1 MKCAVI
7 ITEAEKPGQAVVRA
21 AEVVVAVIKMN
32 LQKNRQGNK
41 SGRNNIAIKQ
51 NAKSSS
57 TGLQAL
63 TAAALVLPG
72 LMLSAPC
79 AAEDDEMS
87 FQQSHYEESKRNLYN
102 VPNNVKPIQVD
113 SLDFGA
119 KTSLTDRVKFSF
131 NYTEDT
137 WSGATP
143 LYTAPAIFGGNQPIG
158 PVNALTGASPLGV
171 VSGANVI
178 VDKNNHYAPVAL
190 SGTKN
195 NSLFDPDNGL
205 FNQFLNSYQANKQ
218 LAHVISVASPETRKQ
233 GDFKVGYEWD
243 RAALK
248 VGGGTSVE
256 KDYKSDYGNLG
267 GYFDFN
273 QKLTRL
279 NLGLSFTNSDTS
291 AQLDPD
297 FQMGGYE
304 NTYAYSSQI
313 TKIKQN
319 GSTVTLLQ
327 GNRQD
332 WGSNLG
338 LTQVLTENSLVE
350 ATLGYT
356 RSNGYMSNP
365 YKAMGALFVDP
376 NQYQGQ
382 DTTTI
387 DGVNYLADGSGNPT
401 NILSGT
407 MLTFLEKRPTLR
419 NQFNVGSKFVQY
431 IKPLDA
437 ALHFDYHFSSDDWGI
452 TSHAFESDWV
462 QPIGYGWTVTPRVRY
477 YSQEAA
483 SFYTPYLLVTQKL
496 PQRQTRNGPVNDP
509 SQYYKLLPDNYSS
522 DQRLSGF
529 GTLSGGVS
537 LSKKFAKGI
546 TLETSFEYYTHA
558 GSLKLG
564 GGGEGDYANFN
575 YYVASAGLTVNLSA
589 LGHGGDSGEHSHQHD
604 HQHGAPIPAGVMFGH
619 MMEKAGEVM
628 VGYRYMYSTQAGS
641 MLNGENAVPD
651 KSILNQGCS
660 STLKCY
666 LTETG
671 MNMHMHMLDLMY
683 APTDWLNLML
693 MPQFVDMNMSMKP
706 LPGAAIY
713 PNPVGMEGMMT
724 ADMANTGMSTGGIG
738 DTGIYS
744 LFKLFSNPNHHVN
757 LTLGAT
763 APTADVGR
771 QMRRTMTIN
780 GGLYPYGMQL
790 GSGTWDFKPSMTY
803 TGKHDD
809 WSWGAQVN
817 GTKRL
822 ENKNDSGYA
831 LGDIFQSSAWGS
843 YNLLNWLSTS
853 VRGVYTAQGSIKGQ
867 YNGFID
873 KMSPSDYT
881 QNYGGKYWDVGFG
894 VNAFVPSGDL
904 AGNSLSFEWLQPV
917 ATEVNG
923 YQLARDGALSA
934 TWGYAF

>member
-1 MKCAVI
+1 M
-7 ITEAEKPGQAVVRA
+7 
-21 AEVVVAVIKMN
+21 AVIKMN
-32 LQKNRQGNK
+32 PQKSRQDSK
-41 SGRNNIAIKQ
+41 SGRNNIRIKL
-51 NAKSSS
+51 NDKSSY

-87 FQQSHYEESKRNLYN
+87 FQQGHYEESKRNLYN

-119 KTSLTDRVKFSF
+119 LTSLTDRVKFSF

-143 LYTAPAIFGGNQPIG
+143 LYTAPLVAGGNNGYG
-158 PVNALTGASPLGV
+158 PPNALTGASPLAGTTP
-171 VSGANVI
+171 SFF

-190 SGTKN
+190 SGTKSI
-195 NSLFDPDNGL
+195 SLPDADGNPYD
-205 FNQFLNSYQANKQ
+205 QSINSYQTNKQ
-218 LAHVISVASPETRKQ
+218 LVHVISVASPETRKQ
-233 GDFKVGYEWD
+233 GDFKLGYEWD

-297 FQMGGYE
+297 LMMGPYTFT
-304 NTYAYSSQI
+304 NAYLSQI
-313 TKIKQN
+313 KNIKQN
-319 GSTVTLLQ
+319 GTTVHLLQ

-338 LTQVLTENSLVE
+338 LTQVLTENSLLE

-356 RSNGYMSNP
+356 RSSGYMSNP
-365 YKAMGALFVDP
+365 YKAVGALFVDP

-387 DGVNYLADGSGNPT
+387 DGVNYVNDTGAPS
-401 NILSGT
+401 NILSGN
-407 MLTFLEKRPTLR
+407 MFTFLEKRPTLR
-419 NQFNVGSKFVQY
+419 NQFNVGSRFVQY
-431 IKPLDA
+431 IKPLNA

-462 QPIGYGWTVTPRVRY
+462 QPMGYGWTVTPRVRY
-477 YSQEAA
+477 YSQDAA
-483 SFYTPYLLVTQKL
+483 SFYTPYLLVLQQI
-496 PQRQTRNGPVNDP
+496 PQTPVKGGGYKNDP
-509 SQYYKLLPDNYSS
+509 AQGYKLLPDYYSS

-537 LSKKFAKGI
+537 ISKMFAKGI

-589 LGHGGDSGEHSHQHD
+589 LGHGGDSGEHSHHHD
-604 HQHGAPIPAGVMFGH
+604 HQHGASIPAGVMFGH
-619 MMEKAGEVM
+619 MMEKTGEVM
-628 VGYRYMYSTQAGS
+628 VGYRYMYNSQAGG
-641 MLNGENAVPD
+641 MLNGENAVSD
-651 KSILNQGCS
+651 KSVLNQGCS
-660 STLKCY
+660 NTLKCY

-706 LPGAAIY
+706 LPGAAKY
-713 PNPVGMEGMMT
+713 PDSMGGMMPF
-724 ADMANTGMSTGGIG
+724 DMANTGMSTGGIG
-738 DTGIYS
+738 DTGIYT
-744 LFKLFSNPNHHVN
+744 LFKLFSTPSQHIN

-763 APTADVGR
+763 APTGDVGR
-771 QMRRTMTIN
+771 QMRRTMKMD
-780 GGLYPYGMQL
+780 GGFYPYDMQV
-790 GSGTWDFKPSMTY
+790 GSGTWDLKPSLTY
-803 TGKHDD
+803 TGKYDD

-822 ENKNDSGYA
+822 ENKNASGYA
-831 LGDIFQSSAWGS
+831 LGDIIQSTAWSS
-843 YNLLNWLSTS
+843 YQLLNWLSTS
-853 VRGVYTAQGSIKGQ
+853 VRGVYTAQGGIKGE

-873 KMSPSDYT
+873 KMGPSDYP

-894 VNAFVPSGDL
+894 INAFVPSGNL
-904 AGNSLSFEWLQPV
+904 VGNNLSFEWLQPV
-917 ATEVNG
+917 STDVNG
-923 YQLARDGALSA
+923 YQLNRDGALAA
-934 TWGYAF
+934 TWSYMF

>member
-7 ITEAEKPGQAVVRA
+7 IIVAEKPGQAVVQA
-21 AEVVVAVIKMN
+21 VEVVVAVIKIN
-32 LQKNRQGNK
+32 PKKNRQGNK
-41 SGRNNIAIKQ
+41 SGHQSNNIRIKQ
-51 NAKSSS
+51 DDKSRS
-57 TGLQAL
+57 TGLTYL

-113 SLDFGA
+113 SIEAGA
-119 KTSLTDRVKFSF
+119 RTSLTDRLKFSF
-131 NYTEDT
+131 KYTEDT

-143 LYTAPAIFGGNQPIG
+143 IYTAPLTFGANNGIG
-158 PVNALTGASPLGV
+158 PANALTGASPYALR
-171 VSGANVI
+171 ANVI
-178 VDKNNHYAPVAL
+178 VDKNNNYSPIAL

-195 NSLFDPDNGL
+195 ISLLDADGNPYD
-205 FNQFLNSYQANKQ
+205 QSLNSYQTNKQ
-218 LAHVISVASPETRKQ
+218 LVHIISVASPETRKQ
-233 GDFKVGYEWD
+233 GDFKLGYEWD

-267 GYFDFN
+267 GYIDFN

-279 NLGLSFTNSDTS
+279 NLGLNFTNSETS

-297 FQMGGYE
+297 LMMGPYTKTE
-304 NTYAYSSQI
+304 AYSSQI
-313 TKIKQN
+313 KNIKQN
-319 GSTVTLLQ
+319 QTTVHLLQ
-327 GNRQD
+327 GKRQD
-332 WGSNLG
+332 WSSNLG
-338 LTQVLTENSLVE
+338 LTQVLTENALLE

-365 YKAMGALFVDP
+365 YKSVGALFVDP
-376 NQYQGQ
+376 NQNPG
-382 DTTTI
+382 DLIVNPTGN
-387 DGVNYLADGSGNPT
+387 GVDYTLDGNPT
-401 NILSGT
+401 NILTGT

-419 NQFNVGSKFVQY
+419 NQFNVGTKFVQY

-452 TSHAFESDWV
+452 NSHAFESDWV
-462 QPIGYGWTVTPRVRY
+462 QPIGYGWTITPRIRY

-483 SFYTPYLLVTQKL
+483 DFYKPYLLVLSAPGSQSTAYQKL
-496 PQRQTRNGPVNDP
+496 PG
-509 SQYYKLLPDNYSS
+509 YYSS

-537 LSKKFAKGI
+537 LSKKFAKGV
-546 TLETSFEYYTHA
+546 TLETGFEYYTHA

-564 GGGEGDYANFN
+564 GGGEGDYANFD

-589 LGHGGDSGEHSHQHD
+589 LGHGGSSGEHSHHHD

-619 MMEKAGEVM
+619 MMEKTGDLM

-641 MLNGENAVPD
+641 MLNGENSVAD

-660 STLKCY
+660 NKLNCY

-693 MPQFVDMNMSMKP
+693 MPQFVDMNMSMKS
-706 LPGAAIY
+706 LPGAATY
-713 PNPVGMEGMMT
+713 PDEMGGMMPL
-724 ADMANTGMSTGGIG
+724 DMANTGMSTGGIG
-738 DTGIYS
+738 DTGIYT
-744 LFKLFSNPNHHVN
+744 LFKLISTPSNHIN

-763 APTADVGR
+763 APTGDIGR
-771 QMRRTMTIN
+771 QMRRTMKLD

-803 TGKHDD
+803 TGKYGD

-822 ENKNDSGYA
+822 ENKNNSGYA

-843 YNLLNWLSTS
+843 YNLLSWLSTS

-873 KMSPSDYT
+873 KMSPSDYP

-894 VNAFVPSGDL
+894 LNAFVPSGDL
-904 AGNSLSFEWLQPV
+904 AGNNLSFEWLQPV

-923 YQLARDGALSA
+923 YQLDRNGALSA